1 MDMPDWPAV
10 TAETIR
16 HLQTLLRMDTTNP
29 PGNEMVAAEYLA
41 GVLQREGIEPLVFE
55 STPGRGN
62 VIARLKGSGEAP
74 PLLLYSH
81 TDVVPAEASY
91 WSHPPFAGE
100 VADGMVWGR
109 GALDMKDDVAEQ
121 LMVLLLLKR
130 QGVALKR
137 DVIYA
142 ATADEEI
149 GGPDGFGVS
158 WLVKHHPDLLRA
170 EFGLSEVGGHNTQ
183 FAEKR
188 VYLIQVAEKGVCWL
202 KV

>member
-1 MDMPDWPAV
+1 AG
-10 TAETIR
+10 
-16 HLQTLLRMDTTNP
+16 Q
-29 PGNEMVAAEYLA
+29 VAY
-41 GVLQREGIEPLVFE
+41 
-55 STPGRGN
+55 
-62 VIARLKGSGEAP
+62 
-74 PLLLYSH
+74 
-81 TDVVPAEASY
+81 
-91 WSHPPFAGE
+91 
-100 VADGMVWGR
+100 GMVRGR

-142 ATADEEI
+142 PTADEEI

-158 WLVKHHPDLLRA
+158 WLIKHHPDLLRA

-188 VYLIQVAEKGVCWL
+188 VYLIQVAEKGTCWL
-202 KV
+202 KVRAHGRPGHGSPPHTHHGRAHPSSSLQHT